1 MNLAAKHSSACQ
13 ELMNEGALADAV
25 HYCLAQG
32 VLPPFPPCD
41 RTSPDYEQC
50 AELAK
55 ETLSDYGWW
64 EKRLKLR
71 DARAA
76 RQGERSN
83 VENG

>member
-76 RQGERSN
+76 RQGEKSN